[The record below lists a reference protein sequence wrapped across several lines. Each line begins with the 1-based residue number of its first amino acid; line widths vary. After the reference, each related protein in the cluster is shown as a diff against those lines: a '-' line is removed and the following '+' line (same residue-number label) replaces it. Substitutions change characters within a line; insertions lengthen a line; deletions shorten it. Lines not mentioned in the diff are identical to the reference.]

1 MDRWIFSSIAMGA
14 GFAGGGVAKDFTLS
28 LPGALAAGDL
38 TIRMYSPYDLAHE
51 TSVSVNGSGVGSA
64 TWSGIGW
71 TEAAFPGVSL
81 LDGANTVSLS
91 CTGSLDKTAT
101 DWFEVVYARNF
112 AAVSDSLKFT
122 HAGGYRYR
130 VAGLTSADAELYD
143 VTDPAAV
150 VRVVNGSFSGSGPY
164 MLEAEPAGASGAR
177 SYLAVAS
184 AGLKTPAAVV
194 KDRASSLSAASNAAD
209 WILITHRSL
218 GWDGAGAEQ
227 GWVTSLAAL
236 RQGQGLRTAVV
247 DIEDVFDEFGYGLV
261 TPQAVKDFLTHAYES
276 WQSPAPQYV
285 LLVGD
290 TSYDYKDNWGAGTV
304 NLVPGYLIHT
314 THLGET
320 ISDEWYGQVSGEDA
334 VADLFIGRLPA
345 ATLSQAQAMAA
356 KIVAYESAS
365 NSKSWERT
373 LVLSADNQA
382 ESWEAVFETM
392 NEDAAALLPAGMA
405 TPERFYLQEYENES
419 LAVTDLTAELLAAV
433 EAGALIVNYAGHG
446 SVNLWATERVLD
458 NRGGAYR
465 SDVSTL
471 TNSGMYPF
479 VVNMS
484 CLTGYFIYPQT
495 GAYAAD
501 SWRSLAEGWLWPA
514 SAGAVA
520 ALMPTGM
527 TDTDGQHLLS
537 NALYEAVFTLDRRTL
552 GPAVGYARQQL
563 LANGGSQ
570 YEQTSNTFMLF
581 GDPATVLKVPLPRRP
596 QALTAVWQADGR
608 VELTWSAA
616 LDCDGGAVSGYHLYR
631 RSAADQS
638 YTRVSAAPLAALSY
652 ADAGVAGAAAGSVYY
667 YALAAVDSAGDESVK
682 SAPAA
687 VTIPQAAESSA
698 AAGGGGGGGC
708 FVETVVNEGSHEH
721 AGATGIAWAVTLLW
735 IAVLHAGAKTRYTV
749 LK

>member
-1 MDRWIFSSIAMGA
+1 M
-14 GFAGGGVAKDFTLS
+14 
-28 LPGALAAGDL
+28 
-38 TIRMYSPYDLAHE
+38 
-51 TSVSVNGSGVGSA
+51 
-64 TWSGIGW
+64 
-71 TEAAFPGVSL
+71 
-81 LDGANTVSLS
+81 
-91 CTGSLDKTAT
+91 
-101 DWFEVVYARNF
+101 
-112 AAVSDSLKFT
+112 
-122 HAGGYRYR
+122 
-130 VAGLTSADAELYD
+130 
-143 VTDPAAV
+143 
-150 VRVVNGSFSGSGPY
+150 
-164 MLEAEPAGASGAR
+164 
-177 SYLAVAS
+177 
-184 AGLKTPAAVV
+184 
-194 KDRASSLSAASNAAD
+194 
-209 WILITHRSL
+209 
-218 GWDGAGAEQ
+218 
-227 GWVTSLAAL
+227 
-236 RQGQGLRTAVV
+236 
-247 DIEDVFDEFGYGLV
+247 
-261 TPQAVKDFLTHAYES
+261 
-276 WQSPAPQYV
+276 
-285 LLVGD
+285 
-290 TSYDYKDNWGAGTV
+290 
-304 NLVPGYLIHT
+304 
-314 THLGET
+314 
-320 ISDEWYGQVSGEDA
+320 
-334 VADLFIGRLPA
+334 
-345 ATLSQAQAMAA
+345 
-356 KIVAYESAS
+356 
-365 NSKSWERT
+365 
-373 LVLSADNQA
+373 LSADNQA

-514 SAGAVA
+514 DAGAVA

-537 NALYEAVFTLDRRTL
+537 NALYEAIFTLDRRTL

-570 YEQTSNTFMLF
+570 YEQTSNTFMFF

-596 QALTAVWQADGR
+596 QALTAVRQADGP
-608 VELTWSAA
+608 VALAWTAA
-616 LDCDGGAVSGYHLYR
+616 LDCDGGAVCRLPPLPAQRR
-631 RSAADQS
+631 RSELHAGERGAA
-638 YTRVSAAPLAALSY
+638 RR
-652 ADAGVAGAAAGSVYY
+652 ADATPTRGLPGRRRVRVYY
-667 YALAAVDSAGDESVK
+667 YALTAVDSAGDESVK

-698 AAGGGGGGGC
+698 AAAGGGGGGC

-735 IAVLHAGAKTRYTV
+735 IAVLHAGTKTRYTV